1 MPVLHVVQII
11 QECLGFCGV
20 QMILELLLCFH
31 KNLIKILIEIAL
43 CLQIILSS

>member
-1 MPVLHVVQII
+1 MPVLHVVQIM

-20 QMILELLLCFH
+20 QMILELFLCFY
-31 KNLIKILIEIAL
+31 KNLIRVLTEIAL